1 MQINGN
7 TTAGRNGFG
16 GGLFAERGEITLL
29 DSVVS
34 NNRITGPAS
43 HGGGIASSSPITL
56 LSTEVRDNATL
67 NGSSRGGGI
76 AFVSFEQEAH
86 LTLDRSVLSDNDAS
100 TGADLW
106 VENLG
111 GESLEL
117 QIQLIDE
124 QGLYLADVANWRMT
138 APIEVDGGFRLT
150 AQHVDSALTS
160 LTIETDTPWRNPL
173 QPSDVNNDGDVSALD
188 ALLVINQLN
197 RTGSDT
203 NGTSGPH
210 VS

>member
-1 MQINGN
+1 M
-7 TTAGRNGFG
+7 
-16 GGLFAERGEITLL
+16 
-29 DSVVS
+29 
-34 NNRITGPAS
+34 
-43 HGGGIASSSPITL
+43 
-56 LSTEVRDNATL
+56 
-67 NGSSRGGGI
+67 
-76 AFVSFEQEAH
+76 
-86 LTLDRSVLSDNDAS
+86 LSDNDAS

-203 NGTSGPH
+203 NGTSGLPSPDATAWANLYYDQNGDEQ
-210 VS
+210 VSALDALRVINDLNRRGNGTGEPEKPSTQTQVAVLAQQGLYGFREEEFPWIDLAESGTEPTGKLF